1 MLRPLW
7 LAAAWSLLASPAL
20 ADDWTT
26 WRGVHQDGRSDETGL
41 VERFGLDDHLLWSA
55 PASGRGATVVFGDSL
70 YVWGYEGSGAD
81 VNEFLERRDVATGA
95 VTWHKTFRDFL
106 SDVVYNRYAIG
117 APTVDPATGTIYLQS
132 SAGEVMAFSPKGDI
146 LWTVPLQEAWGRMT
160 FPNGRTGAPVVVG
173 DLVIIHV
180 VTAAWG
186 LQGPARDRFYAFD
199 KATGAAVWNSTPG
212 VQPIDNSMSTA
223 LVTVRDGRVVLYAAT
238 GCGHLVAIDAAT
250 GDPLWRAPV
259 STAGVDG
266 SPVLFGNLLIVAHD
280 KENLDSTRTGRMV
293 AYDVTGATTPQTD
306 GTSPVLTSKVW
317 QNDDVV
323 GGSSSPVLV
332 DGVVYQVTPQGD
344 LMAIDAATGATL
356 WKKSLGVDQLHASP
370 LWADGRLYVP
380 MRDGTFH
387 VLKVGRDGAEEQVN
401 IQLQGEALGSPSL
414 ADGRIFLLTTERLY
428 AFGVPTPHKAT
439 TPIALDLPPAGP
451 AARLR
456 VRPAEVLL
464 RPGDKVT
471 LEVDL
476 LDARGRVVGHTIAE
490 RAEAWIPPTAKVKST
505 MNAKFV
511 AGALVAPADAGLTAG
526 AWKVYAKGLE
536 GTTRGRTVAGVPFAE
551 DFEAIPVT
559 ETDPAGGTFG
569 WPPLPWIGARFKW
582 DVREIDGSHAL
593 AKTLDK
599 VLFQRATTFIG
610 HPDEKNYTL
619 SADVMSHGDA
629 RQMSIVGLI
638 NQRYLIAVKANQRVL
653 EVSSNQERVKESVPF
668 EMKPDVWYR
677 EVTQVITNPDGS
689 GVVRAK
695 VWPRGEP
702 EPAAWTI
709 EVKQAQVHTH
719 GAPGVYG
726 FAPRS
731 LHRVYIDNVSISR
744 TEEAK

>member
-1 MLRPLW
+1 MSRHIL
-7 LAAAWSLLASPAL
+7 LAAAFCWSASTAW
-20 ADDWTT
+20 ADDWSS

-41 VERFGLDDHLLWSA
+41 VAQFGLDDHLLWSA
-55 PASGRGATVVFGDSL
+55 PASGRGAPVVFGDAL
-70 YVWGYEGSGAD
+70 YVWGYEGTGAN
-81 VNEFLERRDVATGA
+81 VNEYLERRDVATGE
-95 VTWHKTFRDFL
+95 VRWHKTFRDFL
-106 SDVVYNRYAIG
+106 SDVVYNRYSIG
-117 APTVDPATGTIYLQS
+117 APTVDPATGNVYLQS
-132 SAGEVMAFSPKGDI
+132 SAGDVMAVAPDGKT
-146 LWTVPLQEAWGRMT
+146 LWTVPLMEAWGRMT
-160 FPNGRTGAPVVVG
+160 FPNGRTGAPLVVG

-212 VQPIDNSMSTA
+212 VQPMDNSISTP
-223 LVTVRDGRVVLYAAT
+223 VISVRDGRVVMYAGT
-238 GCGHLVAIDAAT
+238 GCGHVVAVDVAT

-259 STAGVDG
+259 STGGVDG
-266 SPVLFGNLLIVAHD
+266 SPVLWGNLLIVGHD
-280 KENLDSTRTGRMV
+280 KENVDSTRTGRMV
-293 AYDVTGATTPQTD
+293 AYDVTGPATAQTD
-306 GTSPVLTSKVW
+306 GTSPVLGAKAW
-317 QNDDVV
+317 QNDDVSA
-323 GGSSSPVLV
+323 GSSSPVLV

-344 LMAIDAATGATL
+344 LVALDAATGATL
-356 WKKSLGVDQLHASP
+356 WEKSIGVDQLHASP

-380 MRDGTFH
+380 MRDGTLH
-387 VLKVGRDGAEEQVN
+387 VLKVGRDGAEEQVKV
-401 IQLQGEALGSPSL
+401 QLQGEALGAPAL
-414 ADGRIFLLTTERLY
+414 ADGRLFVLTTERLY

-439 TPIALDLPPAGP
+439 APVALDLPAPGP

-476 LDARGRVVGHTIAE
+476 LDAHGQVVGHTIAE
-490 RAEAWIPPTAKVKST
+490 RAEAWVPPTAKVKST
-505 MNAKFV
+505 MSARFV
-511 AGALVAPADAGLTAG
+511 AGALVAPPDAGLTAG
-526 AWKVYAKGLE
+526 AWKVFAKGLE

-551 DFEAIPVT
+551 DFEALPIT
-559 ETDPAGGTFG
+559 ETDPAGGMFG

-582 DVREIDGSHAL
+582 DVRSVDGSQVL

-599 VLFQRATTFIG
+599 VLFQRAITFIG
-610 HPDEKNYTL
+610 HPDESNYTL
-619 SADVMSHGDA
+619 AADVMTNGDA
-629 RQMSIVGLI
+629 RQSSIVGLI

-668 EMKPDVWYR
+668 EMKPNVWYR

-689 GVVRAK
+689 GVIRAK

-702 EPAAWTI
+702 EPAAWTL
-709 EVKQAQVHTH
+709 EVKQAQIHTH

-731 LHRVYIDNVSISR
+731 LHRVYIDNVAISR
-744 TEEAK
+744 TVEAK